1 MRLEALLEEAG
12 DLNRRIRALLTES
25 GFYETYGL
33 DAVDYD
39 ENNAEHLYEMEH
51 VERYLEKLKNAV
63 AELDH
68 ITGTVLYEGPLHR
81 TASGRYG
88 IGDYDL
94 SAGAHLEYISR
105 DARHGGKPY
114 WRYSRIERCGEDY
127 CLTEEKDVPL
137 EGLYVR
143 IRRIEERD

>member
-1 MRLEALLEEAG
+1 MKLEALLEEAG
-12 DLNRRIRALLTES
+12 DLNRRIKALLTES
-25 GFYETYGL
+25 GFYVTYGP

-39 ENNAEHLYEMEH
+39 ENSAEHLFKMEH

-63 AELDH
+63 MELDH
-68 ITGTVLYEGPLHR
+68 ITGTVVHEGLLHK
-81 TASGRYG
+81 TPSGRYG
-88 IGDYDL
+88 IEDYDL

-114 WRYSRIERCGEDY
+114 WRYSRIERRGEDY
-127 CLTEEKDVPL
+127 CLTEEKNVPL

-143 IRRIEERD
+143 IRCIKE